1 MLNVSVNFVIES
13 MLFLGEQRVRPR
25 DQELGGMMYILC
37 SQPHMGIFKTQLFDN
52 AQALGSWKSP
62 LRS

>member
-1 MLNVSVNFVIES
+1 